1 VSLLAPV
8 KSRRTDERPSS
19 TSALATGQLH
29 FRDLALILLGS
40 VVFTVLLFAFTG
52 FGGRAGFLIVLVLV
66 YSVAQTAASFAREG
80 RRQAADRLLT
90 LSIRIAVGAALLPLV
105 LVLGYTV
112 YRGISKINGDFLTH
126 SMKGIGPLD
135 KNGGVYHAIV
145 GTLEQ
150 VLLTALIAVPLG
162 LLVAIYLA
170 EYGRGRFANLVR
182 FVVDVMTG
190 VPSIVAGLF
199 IYAFWVI
206 PRGPSGFAAALA
218 LSILMLPVIVR
229 SSEEM
234 IKLVPD
240 SLREASY
247 ALGVPRW
254 KTILR
259 VVLPTASAGITTGVM
274 LAVARVTGETAP
286 LILTAQSLDAI
297 NTDPFSGRQSSLAS
311 YVYDQAS
318 SAGDNFVARA
328 WGAALVL
335 IVIVLVLYVAA
346 RLLTRRNSLARS

>member
-1 VSLLAPV
+1 MSLLA
-8 KSRRTDERPSS
+8 ERPSR
-19 TSALATGQLH
+19 TSEPANSLKEGGRLELVHLAGI
-29 FRDLALILLGS
+29 AVAS
-40 VVFTVLLFAFTG
+40 VVFTLLLFAFTG
-52 FGGRAGFLIVLVLV
+52 FAGRAGFVVVLVLV
-66 YSVAQTAASFAREG
+66 YAVAQTVTSFLREG

-90 LSIRIAVGAALLPLV
+90 LGIRLAVFCALLPLV
-105 LVLGYTV
+105 LVIGYTI
-112 YRGISKINGDFLTH
+112 YRGAERLTPYFLTH
-126 SMKGIGPLD
+126 SMAGVGPLD
-135 KNGGVYHAIV
+135 DGGGIYHAMV

-170 EYGRGRFANLVR
+170 EYGRGRFASLVR

-199 IYAFWVI
+199 IYAFYVI

-218 LSILMLPVIVR
+218 LSILMLPVVVR
-229 SSEEM
+229 SAEEM

-286 LILTAQSLDAI
+286 LLLTAQALDRI
-297 NTDPFSGRQSSLAS
+297 NSDPFTGRQSALAS
-311 YVYDQAS
+311 YVYDQAA
-318 SAGDNFVARA
+318 SAGDNFVDRA
-328 WGAALVL
+328 WGAALML
-335 IVIVLVLYVAA
+335 ILIVLVLYVAA
-346 RLLTRRNSLARS
+346 RLITRRNSLVRS

>member
-1 VSLLAPV
+1 VSLLAP
-8 KSRRTDERPSS
+8 ERPATTGSS
-19 TSALATGQLH
+19 LLETGKLSL
-29 FRDLALILLGS
+29 RDLALIAVGS
-40 VVFTVLLFAFTG
+40 VAATALLFATTG
-52 FGGRAGFLIVLVLV
+52 FAGRAGFVVVLVLV
-66 YSVAQTAASFAREG
+66 YAVAQTAASFAREG
-80 RRQAADRLLT
+80 RRQAQDRLLT
-90 LSIRIAVGAALLPLV
+90 LGIRLAVLAALLPLV

-112 YRGISKINGDFLTH
+112 YRGIGALSPYFLTH
-126 SMKGIGPLD
+126 SMKGVGPLD
-135 KNGGVYHAIV
+135 SGGGIYHAIV

-150 VLLTALIAVPLG
+150 VLLTMLIAVPLG

-170 EYGRGRFANLVR
+170 EYGVGRFASLVR

-229 SSEEM
+229 SAEEM
-234 IKLVPD
+234 LKLVPD
-240 SLREASY
+240 SLREAAY
-247 ALGVPRW
+247 ALGVPKW

-286 LILTAQSLDAI
+286 LLLTAQSLDAI
-297 NTDPFSGRQSSLAS
+297 NTDPFHGRQSALSS

-335 IVIVLVLYVAA
+335 IVIVLVLYTVA

>member
-1 VSLLAPV
+1 MSTLAP
-8 KSRRTDERPSS
+8 SRPSPPAGGS
-19 TSALATGQLH
+19 TGTGLLETGRLH
-29 FRDLALILLGS
+29 TRHLLLILVGS
-40 VVFTVLLFAFTG
+40 VALTALLFATTG
-52 FGGRAGFLIVLVLV
+52 FAGRADFLVVLVLV
-66 YSVAQTAASFAREG
+66 YSIAQTAVSFTREG
-80 RRQAADRLLT
+80 RRQASDRLLT
-90 LSIRIAVGAALLPLV
+90 LGIRIAVGAALLPLAVV
-105 LVLGYTV
+105 LAYTV
-112 YRGISKINGDFLTH
+112 YRGISAIDVNFLTH
-126 SMKGIGPLD
+126 SMRGIGPLD
-135 KNGGVYHAIV
+135 KGGGIYHAMV
-145 GTLEQ
+145 GTLQQ
-150 VLLTALIAVPLG
+150 VLLTMLIAVPLG

-170 EYGRGRFANLVR
+170 EYGRGRFASLVR

-218 LSILMLPVIVR
+218 LSILMLPVVVR

-247 ALGVPRW
+247 ALGIPRW

-286 LILTAQSLDAI
+286 LILTAQSLDSI
-297 NTDPFSGRQSSLAS
+297 NTDPFSGRQSALAS

-335 IVIVLVLYVAA
+335 IFIVLVLYAAA

>member
-1 VSLLAPV
+1 VSTLAP
-8 KSRRTDERPSS
+8 ERPTTSG
-19 TSALATGQLH
+19 SALLETGRLH
-29 FRDLALILLGS
+29 NRDLALIGLGS
-40 VVFTVLLFAFTG
+40 VAFTLALFALTG
-52 FGGRAGFLIVLVLV
+52 FAGRAGFLVVLVLV
-66 YSVAQTAASFAREG
+66 YAVAQTVVSFAREG
-80 RRQAADRLLT
+80 RRQAFDRLLT
-90 LSIRIAVGAALLPLV
+90 LGIRLAVGAALLPLV
-105 LVLGYTV
+105 LVLGYTI
-112 YRGISKINGDFLTH
+112 YRGLGAISGTFLTH
-126 SMKGIGPLD
+126 SMKGVGPLD
-135 KNGGVYHAIV
+135 AGGGVYHAIV

-170 EYGRGRFANLVR
+170 EYGRGRFSSLVR

-218 LSILMLPVIVR
+218 LSILMLPVVVR

-247 ALGVPRW
+247 ALGVPKW

-297 NTDPFSGRQSSLAS
+297 NTDPFNGRQSALAS

-318 SAGDNFVARA
+318 SAGDNFIDRA

-335 IVIVLVLYVAA
+335 ITIVLVLYVAA